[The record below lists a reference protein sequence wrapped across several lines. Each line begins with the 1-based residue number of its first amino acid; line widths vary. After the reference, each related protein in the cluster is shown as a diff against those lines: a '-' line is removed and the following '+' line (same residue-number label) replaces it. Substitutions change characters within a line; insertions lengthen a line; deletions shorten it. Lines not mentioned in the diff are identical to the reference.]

1 MGLGGHVVL
10 INGTKYTWKK
20 TYSHTYQMN
29 SWKFPEKLDAG
40 TVQVCYVEFNQ
51 QIFKEH
57 TDDKGE
63 CFYQLEGTNFLFQ
76 ILANARSIFEEDGFQ
91 ISIKYENFSNLGSN
105 TIVVKF
111 DHNGYNPFSISGREG
126 KFISTNSNA
135 SNWMSDNFDL
145 LGNRLLNDL
154 CLPGSHDSGKFKT
167 KHFFPNPN
175 FSANHFIPIFRYESN
190 TFTDRICK
198 CTKYTD
204 SSC

>member
-29 SWKFPEKLDAG
+29 SWKFPEKIDAG
-40 TVQVCYVEFNQ
+40 TVQVCYIEWNQ
-51 QIFKEH
+51 QIFKDQG
-57 TDDKGE
+57 DDKGE

-76 ILANARSIFEEDGFQ
+76 ILASAKSGFH

-105 TIVVKF
+105 TIELGF
-111 DHNGYNPFSISGREG
+111 DHNGFNPFSISGREG

-135 SNWMSDNFDL
+135 SNWMSENLDL

-167 KHFFPNPN
+167 KCLLYFNANN
-175 FSANHFIPIFRYESN
+175 FILIFRYESN
-190 TFTDRICK
+190 TFTDRIRK